1 MSQSQATHICFYS
14 NRCKWSKAFLQE
26 LAATRWKND
35 FRFVCVDPSP
45 QRGKLPDWLKTVP
58 TLVIAGEPDPRTG
71 GDVMNWLYER
81 KMKEAATATS
91 KQANSAD
98 GTPGGEPSGWNMFE
112 NTSFNKSFGYSFNS
126 ADTSTAGDGGA
137 TIPGTFSFLN
147 GGASTGDRSAQ
158 EFPGAAT
165 AQTGRSKSKKEEM
178 FDRQM
183 EAYQKSREEGIPKGT
198 PRQ

>member
-1 MSQSQATHICFYS
+1 
-14 NRCKWSKAFLQE
+14 
-26 LAATRWKND
+26 
-35 FRFVCVDPSP
+35 
-45 QRGKLPDWLKTVP
+45 
-58 TLVIAGEPDPRTG
+58 
-71 GDVMNWLYER
+71 MNWLYER
-81 KMKEAATATS
+81 KMKEAAATSS

-126 ADTSTAGDGGA
+126 ADTSTGGDGGS

-158 EFPGAAT
+158 EFPGTAT

-183 EAYQKSREEGIPKGT
+183 EAYQKSREEGISKGM